1 MNGVIWSILN
11 RNINKYILSTHQQI
25 VRLFCDRGSHEGGI
39 TCKTIIGTKTDFIVF
54 LYKHCSVFSGKLTH
68 VITKF
73 ILYSALFIRWDVR
86 YNQGRR
92 NRGGSRPRC
101 PLPGGARGAK
111 VSFQFKGLPWQNSEL
126 SEMLVEF
133 FYEFAS
139 ENARNAVIELQ
150 E

>member
-1 MNGVIWSILN
+1 
-11 RNINKYILSTHQQI
+11 LSTHQQI

-39 TCKTIIGTKTDFIVF
+39 TCKTIIGTKTYFIVF

-73 ILYSALFIRWDVR
+73 ILYSALFRDA
-86 YNQGRR
+86 
-92 NRGGSRPRC
+92 
-101 PLPGGARGAK
+101 GARGAK

>member
-1 MNGVIWSILN
+1 M
-11 RNINKYILSTHQQI
+11 STHQQI

-73 ILYSALFIRWDVR
+73 ILYSALFRDAGTWR
-86 YNQGRR
+86 QPTPQP
-92 NRGGSRPRC
+92 PRC

-139 ENARNAVIELQ
+139 ENERNAVIELQ